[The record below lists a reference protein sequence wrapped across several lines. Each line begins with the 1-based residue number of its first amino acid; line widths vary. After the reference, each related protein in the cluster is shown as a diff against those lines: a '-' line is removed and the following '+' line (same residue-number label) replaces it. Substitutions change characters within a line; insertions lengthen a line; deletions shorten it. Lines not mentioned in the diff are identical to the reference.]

1 MKRKILV
8 ILMALLLAISL
19 VASGCPAPAPVAPPP
34 VAPPPVPETITMSTY
49 LTPSYEDLD
58 LCFTNF
64 QKEINER
71 AEGKVVVDFHHS
83 GTLFKAKEQI
93 GGLLDGTADIV
104 IGPTIYIQSTYPI
117 LGFLSLPFIWEDVE
131 HFGRA
136 VEIDGPL
143 DKLINSE
150 MEKGNIYMIMGAGD
164 TQEHLWLKKVAR
176 QPADLKGRKI
186 RCSGLLAS
194 KEVESYGAVPIS
206 MPSAELYLAL
216 ERGIVE
222 GAFASW
228 MTSYAR
234 TLYEV
239 TDYVILAPWHYYG
252 SMDLYFRADWWNGLP
267 KDIRDIILEA
277 GRHYQSDMLRETPK
291 YSTEVYMPKAKLA
304 GVEFIELS
312 PAQCEA
318 FKEQAAGVWDWWAE
332 EVGKEKGEKI
342 IELAQA
348 AK

>member
-1 MKRKILV
+1 MKKKMLLIPLV
-8 ILMALLLAISL
+8 LLLALSL
-19 VASGCPAPAPVAPPP
+19 VAVGCAKPAPAPAPPP
-34 VAPPPVPETITMSTY
+34 LEITMSTY
-49 LTPSYEDLD
+49 LTPSYEDLY

-71 AEGKVVVDFHHS
+71 AEGKAVVDFHHS
-83 GTLFKAKEQI
+83 GTLLGAKEQM

-104 IGPTIYIQSTYPI
+104 IGPTIYIQSTYPV

-136 VEIDGPL
+136 VEIGGPL
-143 DKLINSE
+143 AKFINSE
-150 MEKGNIYMIMGAGD
+150 MEKENIYMIMGAGD
-164 TQEHLWLKKVAR
+164 TQENLWLEKVAR

-186 RCSGLLAS
+186 RCSGLLAG

-216 ERGIVE
+216 ERGVVE

-234 TLYEV
+234 TIYEV

-252 SMDLYFRADWWNGLP
+252 SMDLYFRADWWKGLP
-267 KDIRDIILEA
+267 EDIRDIILEA
-277 GRHYQSDMLRETPK
+277 GRNYQIDMVRETPK
-291 YSTEVYMPKAKLA
+291 YSTEVYMPKAKAA

-312 PAQCEA
+312 PAECEA
-318 FKEQAAGVWDWWAE
+318 FKEQAAGVWDWWVE